1 MSNTLLEF
9 KNLVTEFRTEG
20 TTVKAVNDISFTL
33 NKGETVG
40 IVGESGSGKSV
51 TSLSAMRLIPSPPG
65 IISGGSIVFH
75 QKNKEKVDLLKISED
90 QMRSYRGNDLAMIF
104 QEPMTSLNPV
114 FTCGDQVLEAIILH
128 QKLSKNKAKKL
139 TIELFKKVQL
149 PDPERIFN
157 TYPHQISGGQ
167 KQRVMIAMAMSCE
180 PSVLIADEPTTAL
193 DVTVQKTILQL
204 MQELQREKDMGILF
218 ITHDL
223 GVIAELADKVIVM
236 YKGKIVEQGSVWE
249 IFTNPKHPY
258 TKGLLACRPPLN
270 KRYTF
275 LPTVKDFMHVDEN
288 GKIIDTNISVED
300 FTKDLEISSTERE
313 KKQKLLFEKDP
324 VLQIKNLKTYFPISN
339 STKIP
344 FTLQLGLFGKEQKVK
359 LDKPI
364 IIGISLFL
372 ALLMTSVLYAVLL
385 LFGFSITNPFDD
397 VITFL
402 NIENKIDR
410 VTLFNISFW
419 EEVGISAIADLMQLA
434 VVVSGLLILY
444 YLFFKSSKSSLKKGL
459 NIRSK
464 SNVKAV
470 DKVSFDVY
478 PGETLGLVG
487 ESGCGKTTIGRT
499 ILRLEE
505 PTEGEMI
512 YKGIDIAKM
521 KANELREFRKE
532 VQIIFQDPYSSL
544 NPRMT
549 IGNAIMEPMQI
560 HKILENDEQRK
571 KRVEEL
577 LARVNLDPTHFY
589 RYPHEFSGGQRQ
601 RIGIARALA
610 VNPKFIIC
618 DESVSALDVS
628 VQAQVLNLLN
638 ELKEEFG
645 LTYIFI
651 SHDLSVVKYMSDRML
666 VMQDGEIEEMGDAD
680 QIYNKPSTPYTQK
693 LIDAIPEGK
702 LEDIKKH
709 LESKGVEVK

>member
-9 KNLVTEFRTEG
+9 KNLVTEFHTEG

-65 IISGGSIVFH
+65 VISGGSIIFH
-75 QKNKEKVDLLKISED
+75 TKNGEKVDLLKLSEEK
-90 QMRSYRGNDLAMIF
+90 MREHRGNDLAMIF

-114 FTCGDQVLEAIILH
+114 FTCGDQVLEAIMLH
-128 QKLSKNKAKKL
+128 QELKKDAAKKL

-149 PDPERIFN
+149 PDPERIYS

-193 DVTVQKTILQL
+193 DVTVQKTILLL
-204 MQELQREKDMGILF
+204 MQELQREQDMGILF

-223 GVIAELADKVIVM
+223 GVIAELADKVVVM
-236 YKGKIVEQGSVWE
+236 YKGNIVEQGNVWE

-258 TKGLLACRPPLN
+258 TKGLLACRPPLE

-275 LPTVKDFMHVDEN
+275 LPTVGDFMKTDST
-288 GKIIDTNISVED
+288 GKIIDNNISVEE
-300 FTKDLEISSTERE
+300 FTKDLVVSDSERE
-313 KKQKLLFEKDP
+313 KKQKELFSKKP
-324 VLQIKNLKTYFPISN
+324 VLQLKNLKTYFPIRN
-339 STKIP
+339 G
-344 FTLQLGLFGKEQKVK
+344 FFG
-359 LDKPI
+359 
-364 IIGISLFL
+364 GIS
-372 ALLMTSVLYAVLL
+372 SH
-385 LFGFSITNPFDD
+385 
-397 VITFL
+397 
-402 NIENKIDR
+402 
-410 VTLFNISFW
+410 
-419 EEVGISAIADLMQLA
+419 
-434 VVVSGLLILY
+434 
-444 YLFFKSSKSSLKKGL
+444 
-459 NIRSK
+459 
-464 SNVKAV
+464 VKAV
-470 DKVSFDVY
+470 NNVSFDVY

-505 PTEGEMI
+505 PTEGAMI
-512 YKGIDIAKM
+512 YKNKDIAKM
-521 KANELREFRKE
+521 NADELRAFRKE

-549 IGNAIMEPMQI
+549 IGNAIMEPMQV
-560 HKILENDEQRK
+560 HKILNSDEERK
-571 KRVEEL
+571 ERVKEL
-577 LARVNLDPTHFY
+577 LTKVSLDPAHFY

-638 ELKEEFG
+638 DLKKEFE

-651 SHDLSVVKYMSDRML
+651 SHDLSVVKYMSDRMV
-666 VMQDGEIEEMGDAD
+666 VMQEGEIEEMGDAD
-680 QIYNKPSTPYTQK
+680 QIYNSPKTEYTK
-693 LIDAIPEGK
+693 RLIDAIPEGK
-702 LEDIKKH
+702 LDDIKKH
-709 LESKGVEVK
+709 LEEKGITVS

>member
-1 MSNTLLEF
+1 MENTLLEF
-9 KNLVTEFRTEG
+9 KNLVTEFHTEG
-20 TTVKAVNDISFTL
+20 TTVKAVNGVSFTL
-33 NKGETVG
+33 NKGETIG

-65 IISGGSIVFH
+65 IISGGEIIFH
-75 QKNKEKVDLLKISED
+75 QNDGTATDLLKISEEE
-90 QMRSYRGNDLAMIF
+90 MRKFRGNDIAMIF

-114 FTCGDQVLEAIILH
+114 FTCGDQVMEAIILH
-128 QKLSKNKAKKL
+128 QKLNKKDAKDL
-139 TIELFKKVQL
+139 TIKLFEEVQL
-149 PDPERIFN
+149 PTPERIFS

-167 KQRVMIAMAMSCE
+167 KQRVMIAMAMSCQ

-204 MQELQREKDMGILF
+204 MQNLQKEHDMGIMF

-223 GVIAELADKVIVM
+223 GVIAELADKVVVM
-236 YKGKIVEQGSVWE
+236 YKGNIVEQGNVWD

-258 TKGLLACRPPLN
+258 TKGLLACRPPLD

-275 LPTVKDFMHVDEN
+275 LPTVADFMKIDEEGN
-288 GKIIDTNISVED
+288 IIDNGISVAD
-300 FTKDLEISSTERE
+300 FTKDLAIPESERTARQ
-313 KKQKLLFEKDP
+313 KKLFAKEP
-324 VLQIKNLKTYFPISN
+324 ILQIKNLKTYFPIKN
-339 STKIP
+339 G
-344 FTLQLGLFGKEQKVK
+344 FFG
-359 LDKPI
+359 
-364 IIGISLFL
+364 G
-372 ALLMTSVLYAVLL
+372 
-385 LFGFSITNPFDD
+385 
-397 VITFL
+397 
-402 NIENKIDR
+402 
-410 VTLFNISFW
+410 
-419 EEVGISAIADLMQLA
+419 
-434 VVVSGLLILY
+434 VSDH
-444 YLFFKSSKSSLKKGL
+444 
-459 NIRSK
+459 
-464 SNVKAV
+464 VKAV
-470 DKVSFDVY
+470 DNITFDVY

-487 ESGCGKTTIGRT
+487 ESGCGKTTCGRT
-499 ILRLEE
+499 IIRLEE

-512 YKGIDIAKM
+512 YKGKDIAKM
-521 KANELREFRKE
+521 NADELRIFRKD

-549 IGNAIMEPMQI
+549 IGNAIMEPMQV
-560 HKILENDEQRK
+560 HGILENDEQRK

-577 LARVNLDPTHFY
+577 LARVSLDPAHFY

-651 SHDLSVVKYMSDRML
+651 SHDLSVVKYMSDRMV
-666 VMQDGEIEEMGDAD
+666 VMQDGKIEEMGDAD
-680 QIYNKPSTPYTQK
+680 QIYNKPGTPYTQK

-709 LESKGVEVK
+709 LESKGVSVS